1 MEAISLKPGRLFSI
15 PAHVAIIMDGNGRWA
30 QARGMSR
37 ISGHREGAK
46 AVKRTV
52 KSAIRENIKYLTLF
66 GFSSENWNRPTNEIN
81 ELMGLL
87 KHYLI
92 NEIEELN
99 ANDVKL
105 RFIGDHSRLTADT
118 QKLIEESEI
127 LTSKN
132 ERLNLFIALSYGGR
146 AEIVEAARS
155 LIKKI
160 ESGEL
165 LATQIDE
172 HAFEKGLSTY
182 GIPNPDLLIRTSGEH
197 RISNFLLWQ
206 CAYTEFVFVE
216 TLWPDFSDIDFVQAI
231 KEYQGRERRYGSTS
245 G

>member
-1 MEAISLKPGRLFSI
+1 MEAISLKPERSFSI

-66 GFSSENWNRPTNEIN
+66 GFSSENWSRPTNEIN
-81 ELMGLL
+81 ELMSLL
-87 KHYLI
+87 KHYLS

-165 LATQIDE
+165 LVDQIDE
-172 HAFEKGLSTY
+172 DVFEKGLSTY
-182 GIPNPDLLIRTSGEH
+182 GIPNPDLLIRTSGER

-206 CAYTEFVFVE
+206 CAYTELVFVE
-216 TLWPDFSDIDFVQAI
+216 TFWPDFSEIDFVQAI
-231 KEYQGRERRYGSTS
+231 KEYQGRERRYGSTP